1 MRTFT
6 ILTVALS
13 LIVFSKT
20 GIREALYIPKAR
32 LVTSLSQNVRIDIVK
47 NKTKVLV
54 GHYRHVVKSGDSL
67 WSISRKFT
75 VLQWI
80 IREQNPALGKILFP
94 GQVIK
99 IPLIAWKKYQG
110 RASWYGPGFHL
121 KKMASGE
128 RYDQNEILI
137 AHRHY
142 PIGLVV
148 RVTNLQNG
156 LSVIARVED
165 RGPYAETD
173 LREVDLSLG
182 AARALKSVGQGVV
195 PVKIEPLNTH
205 LKKWVRGFEQLV

>member
-1 MRTFT
+1 M
-6 ILTVALS
+6 
-13 LIVFSKT
+13 
-20 GIREALYIPKAR
+20 
-32 LVTSLSQNVRIDIVK
+32 LVW
-47 NKTKVLV
+47 
-54 GHYRHVVKSGDSL
+54 HYRYAVKSGDSL
-67 WSISRKFT
+67 WSISREFT
-75 VLQWI
+75 VPQWMI
-80 IREQNPALGKILFP
+80 HEQNPTLGKILSP

-128 RYDQNEILI
+128 RYNQDEILI

-148 RVTNLQNG
+148 RITNLRNG

-173 LREVDLSLG
+173 MREVDLSLG
-182 AARALKSVGQGVV
+182 AARALRSVGQGVV
-195 PVKIEPLNTH
+195 PIKIEPLNTH
-205 LKKWVRGFEQLV
+205 LKRCVQ

>member
-1 MRTFT
+1 
-6 ILTVALS
+6 
-13 LIVFSKT
+13 
-20 GIREALYIPKAR
+20 
-32 LVTSLSQNVRIDIVK
+32 
-47 NKTKVLV
+47 
-54 GHYRHVVKSGDSL
+54 
-67 WSISRKFT
+67 
-75 VLQWI
+75 
-80 IREQNPALGKILFP
+80 
-94 GQVIK
+94 
-99 IPLIAWKKYQG
+99 WKKYQG